1 MMGIPSGINDDDN
14 ITIDYDDAVSDMD
27 RSMEGSCTSSRALED
42 SASMLSVRSIPVDC
56 PSVPRQYERRD
67 SIAAD
72 YHRENF
78 PCLSDHGCDNTL

>member
-1 MMGIPSGINDDDN
+1 MMM
-14 ITIDYDDAVSDMD
+14 TILRLIMMMQYLTWI
-27 RSMEGSCTSSRALED
+27 GSCTSSRALED

-72 YHRENF
+72 YHRENL
-78 PCLSDHGCDNTL
+78 PCLSDHGCYNTL